1 MNIDRNKMAHLLT
14 IKTGINYKPDD
25 PIFSIM
31 EINQILIDECV
42 AHEKKVIID
51 QITEG
56 INLTLNKYK
65 DKIFNLFMIA
75 IFFACALGMAIG
87 KFIL

>member
-14 IKTGINYKPDD
+14 IKTGTKYQPDD

-31 EINQILIDECV
+31 EINQILIEECV
-42 AHEKKVIID
+42 AYERKIIIE
-51 QITEG
+51 QITSE
-56 INLTLNKYK
+56 INSTLDKHK
-65 DKIFNLFMIA
+65 DKIFYLFIVG